1 MQKLDLKDA
10 YLRVPLDWN
19 LRRFVKF
26 QWKRTFYEFMS
37 LCIGLGPAPRVFTK
51 KISMSVL
58 RKINI
63 RLIIYFDDMLI
74 LSHTIQKAH
83 ISLDMVIYLL
93 QNLVFIIDIRKSI
106 LYRYQKI
113 EFLGMEIDSIKMIL
127 SLTPE
132 KVQKI
137 VKITKSSANLTQWIE
152 NLRFCDG
159 LTFSQL
165 NPQMIIQTATSLAGW
180 RAVYNEV

>member
-1 MQKLDLKDA
+1 
-10 YLRVPLDWN
+10 
-19 LRRFVKF
+19 
-26 QWKRTFYEFMS
+26 
-37 LCIGLGPAPRVFTK
+37 
-51 KISMSVL
+51 
-58 RKINI
+58 
-63 RLIIYFDDMLI
+63 MLI

-137 VKITKSSANLTQWIE
+137 VKITKSSANLT
-152 NLRFCDG
+152 
-159 LTFSQL
+159 
-165 NPQMIIQTATSLAGW
+165 
-180 RAVYNEV
+180 